1 VIKISVHGH
10 PGQPAIMVKAR
21 VMRDDGDQGMVLR
34 FDELPRSIQRR
45 LEEMVANLPGL
56 PPGKRSDIQ
65 APANVIGEVLG
76 RG

>member
-1 VIKISVHGH
+1 
-10 PGQPAIMVKAR
+10 
-21 VMRDDGDQGMVLR
+21 
-34 FDELPRSIQRR
+34 
-45 LEEMVANLPGL
+45 MVANLPGL